1 MSHTVQ
7 KNGTKENNA
16 LENESVRH
24 HQLHSSQKETN
35 SGQQKK
41 KKKQHIFLDLLFVS
55 LDDRHDHR

>member
-24 HQLHSSQKETN
+24 HQLHSSQKKQTAD
-35 SGQQKK
+35 SKK
-41 KKKQHIFLDLLFVS
+41 KKKTTHFSRFAFRLP
-55 LDDRHDHR
+55 

>member
-7 KNGTKENNA
+7 KNRTKENNA

-41 KKKQHIFLDLLFVS
+41 KKNNTFF
-55 LDDRHDHR
+55 